1 MERIKRFL
9 LDDSAT
15 AEMAS
20 TVVMVATVGI
30 AGAVAISMW
39 YQQIYNFFS
48 SAGGEMLNWATGWA
62 APTSPS

>member
-1 MERIKRFL
+1 
-9 LDDSAT
+9 
-15 AEMAS
+15 
-20 TVVMVATVGI
+20 
-30 AGAVAISMW
+30 VAISLW